1 MVHFQ
6 LVMSVAP
13 LRLYV
18 TPTRIA
24 LISLE
29 PSTRHVSSTPQY
41 RILELDRSVR
51 VQESLSECAYE
62 REGLFSEEEVSAL
75 LSVLLNNTS
84 GALKARKKSDADEK
98 IDESRNI
105 SSEVGVAAAEIQGGG
120 GGGGSAPLQTSEFW
134 NFSSYFGSGNASS
147 SSSIHPSKKL
157 PTGNSFLFLS
167 NK

>member
-1 MVHFQ
+1 
-6 LVMSVAP
+6 MSVAP
-13 LRLYV
+13 LRLFV

-84 GALKARKKSDADEK
+84 GALKVRKKSDAAEK

-105 SSEVGVAAAEIQGGG
+105 SSEVGVAAAEIQVVEEEG
-120 GGGGSAPLQTSEFW
+120 AALLFKLQ
-134 NFSSYFGSGNASS
+134 SSGIF
-147 SSSIHPSKKL
+147 HPIL
-157 PTGNSFLFLS
+157 VVVMLHLHLQWAQL
-167 NK
+167 